1 MHAAFALHD
10 LENYGAHVVIG
21 ECRLERC
28 DVILRNVDESAGQ
41 RLEGFLLQRLRGG
54 SERRERAAVEAVR
67 DGDDGR
73 AAVAE
78 TLRVETRELNGAFV
92 GFCTRI
98 REERLPLDGLAR
110 IGGAAQNI
118 RQLLG
123 DLAAVLDV
131 VIVADVHEFCGLLL
145 QGFYERGCA
154 VAQTNN
160 ADAANEIEVLFAF
173 VIGEHHAASAHEFDR
188 LAGEGAHHVFRFKFL
203 LLCEAHGSSL
213 LLMRMRAFGLFGI
226 VIPVRH

>member
-1 MHAAFALHD
+1 M
-10 LENYGAHVVIG
+10 
-21 ECRLERC
+21 
-28 DVILRNVDESAGQ
+28 
-41 RLEGFLLQRLRGG
+41 
-54 SERRERAAVEAVR
+54 
-67 DGDDGR
+67 
-73 AAVAE
+73 
-78 TLRVETRELNGAFV
+78 
-92 GFCTRI
+92 
-98 REERLPLDGLAR
+98 
-110 IGGAAQNI
+110 
-118 RQLLG
+118 
-123 DLAAVLDV
+123 LDV

-173 VIGEHHAASAHEFDR
+173 VIGEHHAVSAHEFDR

>member
-1 MHAAFALHD
+1 MHTAFALHD
-10 LENYGAHVVIG
+10 LENHSAYVVIG
-21 ECRLERC
+21 ECRLERR
-28 DVILRNVDESAGQ
+28 DVILWNVGESAGQ
-41 RLEGFLLQRLRGG
+41 RLEGLLLQRLRGG
-54 SERRERAAVEAVR
+54 SERCERAAVEAVR

-73 AAVAE
+73 AAVTE
-78 TLRVETRELNGAFV
+78 TLRVEACELDGAFV
-92 GFCTRI
+92 GFCARI
-98 REERLPLDGLAR
+98 REERLPLDGLAG

-123 DLAAVLDV
+123 DLAAMLDV

-173 VIGEHHAASAHEFDR
+173 VIGEHHAVSAHEFDR

-226 VIPVRH
+226 VMVV